1 MRSKYKPFI
10 TVRPF
15 EGPKCRACFLLEQ
28 RGNSLYIPF
37 PQLHSHIKAVDKK
50 RNRKRKQ
57 QASPLA
63 RAPPTLRM
71 EGEEMELGD
80 CDPVMAQCTPLMWPN
95 EVSYQDPSGADS
107 SSQGRS
113 SWSGQTR
120 VISSIKLLSGGH
132 RSVWMFCS
140 HNGQKQ

>member
-1 MRSKYKPFI
+1 MSPKPHLCQKLRSIPETSFSAELYDLPKTGWQMRSKYKPFI

-113 SWSGQTR
+113 S
-120 VISSIKLLSGGH
+120 
-132 RSVWMFCS
+132 
-140 HNGQKQ
+140 